1 MKNDDKKFI
10 VPRMLLALMVIFVV
24 TYFISVTAG
33 FAPFYNSTAAK
44 NALVDVHEDAET
56 ADLLIAQRY
65 QDLYDVKEEITDTSS
80 HDAVSNVLRTYIGS
94 ETFGDLRFFSKGKIY
109 DVNGLEVENEMA
121 EIQAFSGLNHKAC
134 SGEYL
139 DGVVNKSCIAF
150 YIPIVG
156 SEYIDGLASIVE
168 ARNFI
173 DATSLLNE
181 RAKAV
186 AIITKS
192 GYNLG
197 QSVREGFEYSIGNDY
212 YRFIDTLTQNQETGN
227 KVLLEIRKGEGVV
240 HINVEGQPHTVAVKA
255 LPSAEGK
262 LYVVSL
268 SSSEDLMLVEMGY
281 LRHTISLLVIA
292 IISFTVSLVYAVL
305 YHKNAKKQIK
315 LVSYTYPNIDCPNLE
330 QFKLDVINTMGTV
343 PVTLKKYSVVAF
355 KIGGYMSLTKH
366 LGEEDAD
373 EIVKQAAKIFAGFCE
388 YEETYAYLGNGAF
401 VMLLKY
407 ADDTSFAR
415 RIGIIKAIAVKN
427 QSALDRK
434 VRLRFNIG
442 VCHAFGGTKGTVGEM
457 VENALIACGLAKDKS
472 SRLFVVYDI
481 KINEKLA
488 KDEKI
493 ESMMEDS
500 LKNGDFKLFLQPKY
514 NIKQDQIDSAE
525 ALVRW
530 FDHDRADYIFPGEF
544 ISLFETN
551 GFIVKL
557 DHYVYLEVLKYFKRA
572 VERGEKIVPISVNV
586 SRVTASADGFL
597 DFYIENKKK
606 YGIGDGF
613 LMLEFTESF
622 AVDDNDNILH
632 IVETLH
638 KNGIGCSLDDFGS
651 GFSSFNV
658 LKNIPFDELK
668 LDRCFI
674 DAGYNAN
681 NDDIM
686 LKSVVDLAKTL
697 GMRIVQEGVE
707 TEAMFEKVK
716 SFGCEVMQG
725 YYYAKAISL
734 EEYRIF
740 IDTNTSIVYKSK
752 VK

>member
-1 MKNDDKKFI
+1 MKNDDRKFI

-24 TYFISVTAG
+24 IYFISVIAG
-33 FAPFYNSTAAK
+33 FQPFYNSTAEK
-44 NALVDVHEDAET
+44 NALVDVHRDAEV
-56 ADLLIAQRY
+56 ADSLILERY
-65 QDLYDVKEEITDTSS
+65 EDLYEVQEQLPFVNSRTDVS
-80 HDAVSNVLRTYIGS
+80 AVLRTYIGV
-94 ETFGDLRFFSKGKIY
+94 EQFGDLRFFSQGKIY
-109 DVNGLEVENEMA
+109 DVNGMEVIGETQ
-121 EIQAFSGLNHKAC
+121 EILDFSGLNHKAC

-139 DGVVNKSCIAF
+139 DRVMRRSCIAF

-156 SEYIDGLASIVE
+156 SEYIDGLVSIVE

-173 DATSLLNE
+173 DVKSVLNE
-181 RAKAV
+181 RALAV
-186 AIITKS
+186 AVITEN
-192 GYNLG
+192 GDNLG
-197 QSVREGFEYSIGNDY
+197 QMIREDLSYSIGNDY
-212 YRFIDTLTQNQETGN
+212 YDFIDKLTQKQDTSDQ
-227 KVLLEIRKGEGVV
+227 VLLTIRKSEGVV
-240 HINVEGQPHTVAVKA
+240 HISVDGETHTVAVKS
-255 LPSAEGK
+255 LSMTDGK

-268 SSSEDLMLVEMGY
+268 SKSEDLMLVEMGY
-281 LRHTISLLVIA
+281 LRHTISLLAIA

-315 LVSYTYPNIDCPNLE
+315 LVSYTYPNIECPNIE
-330 QFKLDVINTMGTV
+330 QFKLDVINMTSAV

-355 KIGGYMSLTKH
+355 KISGFMSLNKH
-366 LGEEDAD
+366 LGDEDTE
-373 EIVKQAAKIFAGFCE
+373 EIVKQESKIFAGFCE
-388 YEETYAYLGNGAF
+388 YEETYAYMGNGVF
-401 VMLLKY
+401 VMYLKY
-407 ADDTSFAR
+407 VDDTSFAR
-415 RIGIIKAIAVKN
+415 RIGIIKAISAKN

-442 VCHAFGGTKGTVGEM
+442 VCHAFGGTKSTVGEM
-457 VENALIACGLAKDKS
+457 VENALTACNIAKDKA
-472 SRLFVVYDI
+472 SRPFIVYDI

-514 NIKQDQIDSAE
+514 NIKKDQIDSAE

-557 DHYVYLEVLKYFKRA
+557 DHYVYMEVLKYFKRA
-572 VERGEKIVPISVNV
+572 VERGETIVPISVNV

-606 YGIGDGF
+606 YGVGDGF
-613 LMLEFTESF
+613 IMLEFTESF
-622 AVDDNDNILH
+622 AVDDNDHILR

-638 KNGIGCSLDDFGS
+638 KNGISCSLDDFGS

-668 LDRCFI
+668 LDKCFI

-681 NDDIM
+681 HDDIM
-686 LKSVVDLAKTL
+686 LKSVIDLAKSL

-707 TEAMFEKVK
+707 TEEMLNRVK
-716 SFGCEVMQG
+716 TFGCDVAQG
-725 YYYAKAISL
+725 YYYAKAIPL

-740 IDTNTSIVYKSK
+740 IDTNTSIIYKSK